1 MRRSTGRL
9 PPRYTGHSGRA
20 AVARHDCRVL
30 QLWGYHWEAGL
41 AHGRRGGTRNQGR
54 LGLDTR
60 QNGGRGGHCTLLL
73 LLLLNPVIF
82 NQLGMLFLLFTNLE
96 SEK

>member
-1 MRRSTGRL
+1 M
-9 PPRYTGHSGRA
+9 
-20 AVARHDCRVL
+20 L
-30 QLWGYHWEAGL
+30 QLRGHHWEAGL

-73 LLLLNPVIF
+73 LLLLLLLLNPVIF

-96 SEK
+96 SEKSVLLIIYVLTTGFTQHWLMVRV

>member
-1 MRRSTGRL
+1 M
-9 PPRYTGHSGRA
+9 
-20 AVARHDCRVL
+20 L
-30 QLWGYHWEAGL
+30 QLRGHHGEAGL
-41 AHGRRGGTRNQGR
+41 AHGRWGGTRNQGR

-82 NQLGMLFLLFTNLE
+82 NQLSMLFLLFTNLE
-96 SEK
+96 S